1 MTGGIMKK
9 EEEIFE
15 LLKTNRKLGIEE
27 LYKNYSK
34 LVYGVIYSI
43 LTNTDETEDVLQN
56 VFVKIFKLD
65 NEKLP
70 TKSHLS
76 WLYSVAKNETI
87 NYIKKHSKEKN
98 YESLY
103 EITDNDTE
111 IEKVLD
117 KEYFNKLIENLPPK
131 QQEILSLKIIS
142 NLSFREIA
150 NILDMKIPA
159 VQWHYYKSL
168 NTLKL
173 LLGNVITIFVGAFLY
188 IKTRGLTERNEAEPE
203 ENDSV
208 KEKDEVAIDEKN
220 TADNKSI
227 NQSTEPQEE
236 YNRAD
241 SYTGKNDTIEI
252 TAQATG
258 AAESSTNNIVS
269 LGIIITTIIFVV
281 TFSIFLIK
289 RQIKL
294 KKKLSK

>member
-1 MTGGIMKK
+1 MKK

-43 LTNTDETEDVLQN
+43 LKNTDETEDVLQN

-87 NYIKKHSKEKN
+87 NYIKRNSKEKN

>member
-1 MTGGIMKK
+1 MKK

-34 LVYGVIYSI
+34 LVFGVIYSI
-43 LTNTDETEDVLQN
+43 LKNTEETEDVLQN
-56 VFVKIFKLD
+56 VFIKIFKLD

-70 TKSHLS
+70 AKSHLS

-98 YESLY
+98 FENLY
-103 EITDNDTE
+103 EISDNDTE

-117 KEYFNKLIENLPPK
+117 KEYFNNLIKNLPQK
-131 QQEILSLKIIS
+131 QQEILSLKIVS
-142 NLSFREIA
+142 NLSFKEIA
-150 NILDMKIPA
+150 NILNMKIPA

-168 NTLKL
+168 NTIKL

-188 IKTRGLTERNEAEPE
+188 IKTRGLTERNETEPE

-208 KEKDEVAIDEKN
+208 KEKDEIALDEEKSIDESY
-220 TADNKSI
+220 SI
-227 NQSTEPQEE
+227 NQSTELQGEN
-236 YNRAD
+236 NRTD
-241 SYTGKNDTIEI
+241 NYTGKNDTIEI

-258 AAESSTNNIVS
+258 TAESSTNNIIS
-269 LGIIITTIIFVV
+269 FGIIVTTILLVV
-281 TFSIFLIK
+281 IFSILLIK

>member
-1 MTGGIMKK
+1 MKK

-43 LTNTDETEDVLQN
+43 LKNTDETEDVLQN

-98 YESLY
+98 YENLY
-103 EITDNDTE
+103 EISDNDTE

-117 KEYFNKLIENLPPK
+117 KEYFNNLIKNLPQK
-131 QQEILSLKIIS
+131 QQEILSLKIVS
-142 NLSFREIA
+142 NLSFKEIA
-150 NILDMKIPA
+150 NILNMKIPA

-168 NTLKL
+168 NTIKL
-173 LLGNVITIFVGAFLY
+173 LLGNVLTIFVGAFLY
-188 IKTRGLTERNEAEPE
+188 IKTRGLTERNEAETK
-203 ENDSV
+203 ENDAI
-208 KEKDEVAIDEKN
+208 KEKDDVAIDEKN

-227 NQSTEPQEE
+227 NQSTELQEE
-236 YNRAD
+236 HNRAD

>member
-1 MTGGIMKK
+1 MKK

-34 LVYGVIYSI
+34 LVFGVIYSI
-43 LTNTDETEDVLQN
+43 LKNTDETEDVLQN
-56 VFVKIFKLD
+56 VFIKIFKLD

-98 YESLY
+98 FENLY
-103 EITDNDTE
+103 EISDNDTE

-117 KEYFNKLIENLPPK
+117 KEYFNNLIKNLPQK
-131 QQEILSLKIIS
+131 QQEILSLKIVS
-142 NLSFREIA
+142 NLSFKEIA
-150 NILDMKIPA
+150 NILNMKIPA

-168 NTLKL
+168 NTIKL

-188 IKTRGLTERNEAEPE
+188 IKTKGLNERNEPEQE

-208 KEKDEVAIDEKN
+208 KEKDEIAIDEGKSI
-220 TADNKSI
+220 DESYSI
-227 NQSTEPQEE
+227 NQSTELQEE
-236 YNRAD
+236 HNRSD

-258 AAESSTNNIVS
+258 AAESSTNNIIS
-269 LGIIITTIIFVV
+269 FGIIVTTILLVV
-281 TFSIFLIK
+281 IFSILLIK

>member
-1 MTGGIMKK
+1 MKK

-43 LTNTDETEDVLQN
+43 LKNTDETEDVLQN

-281 TFSIFLIK
+281 TFSIFLINW
-289 RQIKL
+289 
-294 KKKLSK
+294 SN

>member
-1 MTGGIMKK
+1 MKK

-43 LTNTDETEDVLQN
+43 LKNTDETEDVLQN

-281 TFSIFLIK
+281 T
-289 RQIKL
+289 
-294 KKKLSK
+294 

>member
-1 MTGGIMKK
+1 MKK

-34 LVYGVIYSI
+34 LVFGVIYSI
-43 LTNTDETEDVLQN
+43 LKNTDETEDVLQN
-56 VFVKIFKLD
+56 VFIKIFKLD

-87 NYIKKHSKEKN
+87 NYIKRNSKEKN
-98 YESLY
+98 FENLY
-103 EITDNDTE
+103 EISDNDTE

-117 KEYFNKLIENLPPK
+117 KEYFNNLIKNLPQK
-131 QQEILSLKIIS
+131 QQEILSLKIVS
-142 NLSFREIA
+142 NLSFKEIA
-150 NILDMKIPA
+150 NILNMKIPA

-168 NTLKL
+168 NTIKL
-173 LLGNVITIFVGAFLY
+173 LLGNVLTIFVGAFLY

-203 ENDSV
+203 ENASV

>member
-1 MTGGIMKK
+1 MKK

-43 LTNTDETEDVLQN
+43 LKNTDETEDVLQN

-203 ENDSV
+203 ENDYV

>member
-1 MTGGIMKK
+1 MKK

-43 LTNTDETEDVLQN
+43 LKNTDETEDVLQN

-131 QQEILSLKIIS
+131 QQEILSLKTIS

>member
-1 MTGGIMKK
+1 MKK

-34 LVYGVIYSI
+34 LVFGVIYSI
-43 LTNTDETEDVLQN
+43 LKNTDETEDVLQN
-56 VFVKIFKLD
+56 VFIKLFRLD

-87 NYIKKHSKEKN
+87 NYIKKHSKEKCFEN
-98 YESLY
+98 LY
-103 EITDNDTE
+103 EISDKDTE
-111 IEKVLD
+111 IEKALD
-117 KEYFNKLIENLPPK
+117 KEYFNNLIKNLPKK
-131 QQEILSLKIIS
+131 QQEILSLKIVS
-142 NLSFREIA
+142 NLSFKEIA
-150 NILDMKIPA
+150 NILNMKIST

-168 NTLKL
+168 NTIKL

-188 IKTRGLTERNEAEPE
+188 IKTKGLTERNEAEPE
-203 ENDSV
+203 ENDSA
-208 KEKDEVAIDEKN
+208 KEKDEIAIDEEKSI
-220 TADNKSI
+220 DESYSI

>member
-1 MTGGIMKK
+1 MKK

-43 LTNTDETEDVLQN
+43 LKNTDETEDVLQN

-173 LLGNVITIFVGAFLY
+173 FLGNVITIFVGAFLY

>member
-1 MTGGIMKK
+1 MKK

-34 LVYGVIYSI
+34 LVFGVIYSI
-43 LTNTDETEDVLQN
+43 LKNTDETEDVLQN
-56 VFVKIFKLD
+56 VFIKIFKLD

-70 TKSHLS
+70 TKSHFS

-98 YESLY
+98 FENLY
-103 EITDNDTE
+103 EISDNDTE

-117 KEYFNKLIENLPPK
+117 KEYFNNLINNLPTK
-131 QQEILSLKIIS
+131 QQEILSLKIVS
-142 NLSFREIA
+142 NLSFKEIA
-150 NILDMKIPA
+150 NILNMKIPA

-168 NTLKL
+168 NTIKL

-188 IKTRGLTERNEAEPE
+188 IKTKGLNERNEAEAE

-208 KEKDEVAIDEKN
+208 KEKDEIAIDEEKS
-220 TADNKSI
+220 TDESYSI
-227 NQSTEPQEE
+227 NQSTELQEE
-236 YNRAD
+236 NNRAD
-241 SYTGKNDTIEI
+241 NYIGKNDNIEI

-258 AAESSTNNIVS
+258 TAESSTNNIIS
-269 LGIIITTIIFVV
+269 FGIIVTTILLVV
-281 TFSIFLIK
+281 IFSILLIK

>member
-1 MTGGIMKK
+1 MKK

-34 LVYGVIYSI
+34 LVFGVIYSI
-43 LTNTDETEDVLQN
+43 LKNTDETEDILQN
-56 VFVKIFKLD
+56 VFIKIFRLD

-87 NYIKKHSKEKN
+87 NYIKKHSKEKRFEN
-98 YESLY
+98 LY
-103 EITDNDTE
+103 EISDKDTE

-117 KEYFNKLIENLPPK
+117 KEYFNNLIKNLPTK
-131 QQEILSLKIIS
+131 QQEILSLKIVS
-142 NLSFREIA
+142 NLSFKEIA
-150 NILDMKIPA
+150 NILNMKIPT

-168 NTLKL
+168 NTIKL

-188 IKTRGLTERNEAEPE
+188 IKTKGLTKKDESIL
-203 ENDSV
+203 NDSEQI
-208 KEKDEVAIDEKN
+208 KEKDEIAIDEEKSID
-220 TADNKSI
+220 DNKSI
-227 NQSTEPQEE
+227 NQSTELQEE
-236 YNRAD
+236 HNRSD

-258 AAESSTNNIVS
+258 SAESSTNNIIS
-269 LGIIITTIIFVV
+269 FGIIVTTILLVV
-281 TFSIFLIK
+281 IFSILLIK

-294 KKKLSK
+294 KKKLSKQ

>member
-1 MTGGIMKK
+1 MKK

-43 LTNTDETEDVLQN
+43 LKNTDETEDVLQN

-150 NILDMKIPA
+150 NILNMKIPA

-168 NTLKL
+168 NTIKL
-173 LLGNVITIFVGAFLY
+173 LLGNVITIFVGVFLY

-208 KEKDEVAIDEKN
+208 KEKDEVAIDEK
-220 TADNKSI
+220 KHS
-227 NQSTEPQEE
+227 
-236 YNRAD
+236 
-241 SYTGKNDTIEI
+241 
-252 TAQATG
+252 
-258 AAESSTNNIVS
+258 
-269 LGIIITTIIFVV
+269 
-281 TFSIFLIK
+281 
-289 RQIKL
+289 
-294 KKKLSK
+294 

>member
-1 MTGGIMKK
+1 MKK

-15 LLKTNRKLGIEE
+15 ILKKNRKLGIEE

-43 LTNTDETEDVLQN
+43 LKNTDETEDVLQN

-188 IKTRGLTERNEAEPE
+188 IKKRGLTERNEAEPE

>member
-1 MTGGIMKK
+1 MKK

-43 LTNTDETEDVLQN
+43 LKNTDETEDVLQN

-269 LGIIITTIIFVV
+269 FVIIITTIIFVV

>member
-1 MTGGIMKK
+1 MKK

-43 LTNTDETEDVLQN
+43 LKNTDETEDVLQN

-98 YESLY
+98 YERLY

-168 NTLKL
+168 NTIKL

-188 IKTRGLTERNEAEPE
+188 IKTKGLTERNEAEPE

>member
-1 MTGGIMKK
+1 MKK

-43 LTNTDETEDVLQN
+43 LKNTDETEDVLQN

-208 KEKDEVAIDEKN
+208 KEKDEVAINEKN

>member
-1 MTGGIMKK
+1 MKK

-27 LYKNYSK
+27 LYK
-34 LVYGVIYSI
+34 
-43 LTNTDETEDVLQN
+43 NTDETEDVLQN

-258 AAESSTNNIVS
+258 AAKSSTNNIVS

>member
-1 MTGGIMKK
+1 MKK

-43 LTNTDETEDVLQN
+43 LKNTDETEDVLQN

-188 IKTRGLTERNEAEPE
+188 IKTKRLTERNEAEPE

-227 NQSTEPQEE
+227 NQSTELQEE
-236 YNRAD
+236 HNRAD

-252 TAQATG
+252 TAQSTG

>member
-1 MTGGIMKK
+1 MKK

-43 LTNTDETEDVLQN
+43 LKNTDETEDVLQN

-87 NYIKKHSKEKN
+87 NYK
-98 YESLY
+98 SLY

>member
-1 MTGGIMKK
+1 MKK

-43 LTNTDETEDVLQN
+43 LKNTDETEDVLQN

-227 NQSTEPQEE
+227 NQSIEPQEE

>member
-1 MTGGIMKK
+1 MKK

-43 LTNTDETEDVLQN
+43 LKNTDETEDVLQN

-168 NTLKL
+168 NTIKL
-173 LLGNVITIFVGAFLY
+173 LLGNVLTIFVGAFLY

>member
-1 MTGGIMKK
+1 MKK

-43 LTNTDETEDVLQN
+43 LKNTDETEDVLQN

-289 RQIKL
+289 RQIEL

>member
-1 MTGGIMKK
+1 MKK

-15 LLKTNRKLGIEE
+15 LLKTNRTQGIEE

-34 LVYGVIYSI
+34 LVFGVIYSI
-43 LTNTDETEDVLQN
+43 LKNTDETEDVLQN
-56 VFVKIFKLD
+56 VFIKIFKLD

-98 YESLY
+98 FENLY
-103 EITDNDTE
+103 EVSDNNTE

-117 KEYFNKLIENLPPK
+117 KEYFNNLIKNLPPK
-131 QQEILSLKIIS
+131 QQEILSLKIVS
-142 NLSFREIA
+142 NLSFKEIA
-150 NILDMKIPA
+150 NILDMKIPT

-168 NTLKL
+168 DTIKL

-188 IKTRGLTERNEAEPE
+188 IKTKGLTKKEGIILNNSE
-203 ENDSV
+203 EI
-208 KEKDEVAIDEKN
+208 KEKDNVAIDEEKN
-220 TADNKSI
+220 VADNKSI
-227 NQSTEPQEE
+227 DQSTELQGE
-236 YNRAD
+236 NNKLDR
-241 SYTGKNDTIEI
+241 YTEKNNTIGI
-252 TAQATG
+252 TAQAT
-258 AAESSTNNIVS
+258 EEPEDSTNNIVP
-269 LGIIITTIIFVV
+269 LGIIVTTILLIVI
-281 TFSIFLIK
+281 FSILLIK

>member
-1 MTGGIMKK
+1 MKK

-43 LTNTDETEDVLQN
+43 LKNTDETKDVLQN

>member
-1 MTGGIMKK
+1 MKK

-34 LVYGVIYSI
+34 LVFGVIYSI
-43 LTNTDETEDVLQN
+43 LKNTDETEDVMQN
-56 VFVKIFKLD
+56 VFIKIFKLN

-87 NYIKKHSKEKN
+87 NYIKKNSKEKN
-98 YESLY
+98 FENLY
-103 EITDNDTE
+103 EISDNDTE

-117 KEYFNKLIENLPPK
+117 KEYFNKLIEKLPPK
-131 QQEILSLKIIS
+131 QQEILSLKIVS

-150 NILDMKIPA
+150 NILNMKIPA

-168 NTLKL
+168 NTIKL
-173 LLGNVITIFVGAFLY
+173 LLGNVITIFVGVFLY
-188 IKTRGLTERNEAEPE
+188 MKTKGVELRDE
-203 ENDSV
+203 EN
-208 KEKDEVAIDEKN
+208 KTLEKQNIAKDEEKRED
-220 TADNKSI
+220 DNKSV
-227 NQSTEPQEE
+227 NQGSELQEE
-236 YNRAD
+236 TNGAD
-241 SYTGKNDTIEI
+241 NYTGKNETIEI
-252 TAQATG
+252 IDQVTSS
-258 AAESSTNNIVS
+258 AASSTNNTVQF
-269 LGIIITTIIFVV
+269 GIIATTILIVII
-281 TFSIFLIK
+281 FSILLIK

>member
-1 MTGGIMKK
+1 MKK

-43 LTNTDETEDVLQN
+43 LKNTDETEDVLQN

-188 IKTRGLTERNEAEPE
+188 IKTRGLTERSEAEPE

>member
-1 MTGGIMKK
+1 MKK

-27 LYKNYSK
+27 LYRNYSK
-34 LVYGVIYSI
+34 LVFGVIYSI
-43 LTNTDETEDVLQN
+43 LKNTDETEDVLQN
-56 VFVKIFKLD
+56 VFIKIFKLD

-70 TKSHLS
+70 TKSYLS

-98 YESLY
+98 FENLY
-103 EITDNDTE
+103 EISDNDTE
-111 IEKVLD
+111 IERVLD
-117 KEYFNKLIENLPPK
+117 KEYFNNLIKNLPQK
-131 QQEILSLKIIS
+131 QQEILSLKIVS
-142 NLSFREIA
+142 NLSFKEIA
-150 NILDMKIPA
+150 NILNMKIPA

-168 NTLKL
+168 NTIKL

-208 KEKDEVAIDEKN
+208 KKKDEIALDEEKSIDESY
-220 TADNKSI
+220 SI
-227 NQSTEPQEE
+227 NQSTELQGEN
-236 YNRAD
+236 NRSD
-241 SYTGKNDTIEI
+241 NYTGKNDTIEI

-258 AAESSTNNIVS
+258 AAESSTNNIIS
-269 LGIIITTIIFVV
+269 FGIIVTTILLVV
-281 TFSIFLIK
+281 IFSILLIK

>member
-1 MTGGIMKK
+1 MKK
-9 EEEIFE
+9 EKEIFE

-43 LTNTDETEDVLQN
+43 LKNTDETEDVLQN

>member
-1 MTGGIMKK
+1 MKK

-43 LTNTDETEDVLQN
+43 LKNTDETEDVLQN

-227 NQSTEPQEE
+227 NQSTELQEE
-236 YNRAD
+236 HNRAD

>member
-1 MTGGIMKK
+1 MKK

-43 LTNTDETEDVLQN
+43 LKNTDETEDVLQN

-98 YESLY
+98 YERLY

-168 NTLKL
+168 NTIKL
-173 LLGNVITIFVGAFLY
+173 LLGNLITIFVGAFLY
-188 IKTRGLTERNEAEPE
+188 IKTKGLKERNEVETK
-203 ENDSV
+203 ENDAI
-208 KEKDEVAIDEKN
+208 KEKDDVAIDEKN

-227 NQSTEPQEE
+227 NQSTELQEE
-236 YNRAD
+236 HNRAD

-269 LGIIITTIIFVV
+269 FGIIVTTILLVV
-281 TFSIFLIK
+281 IFSILLIK